1 MPSMYAIIEA
11 MKNFHLPLPDETYEH
26 LKAAAARSKVPAT
39 SLAREA
45 IDFWLRQQLR
55 KVRHDAIASYA
66 AEVAG
71 TPLDLDADLEGAGIE
86 HLARMGRKSK

>member
-1 MPSMYAIIEA
+1 
-11 MKNFHLPLPDETYEH
+11 MKNFHVPLPDDTYER
-26 LKAAAARSKVPAT
+26 LKAAAVRSKVPAT

-45 IDFWLRQQLR
+45 IDFWLQQQLR

-66 AEVAG
+66 AEAAG

-86 HLARMGRKSK
+86 HLTRMGRKSK